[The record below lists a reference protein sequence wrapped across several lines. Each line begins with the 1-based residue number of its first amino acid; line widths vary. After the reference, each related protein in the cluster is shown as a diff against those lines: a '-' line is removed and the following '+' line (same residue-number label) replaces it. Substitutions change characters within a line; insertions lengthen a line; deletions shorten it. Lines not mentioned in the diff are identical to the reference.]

1 MTEEDFKDDPRGL
14 SDWLKDK
21 GNTHYKGKQ
30 FDEVGFWPYS
40 ISECANFSCV
50 DAKKHCDVALSTCL
64 NPKP

>member
-30 FDEVGFWPYS
+30 FEEVGFRPCS
-40 ISECANFSCV
+40 IKTCARKFHFHFQV
-50 DAKKHCDVALSTCL
+50 QKIVVERA
-64 NPKP
+64 

>member
-30 FDEVGFWPYS
+30 FEEVGFDPTRSKTVRKFHFQMQEIVEWP
-40 ISECANFSCV
+40 
-50 DAKKHCDVALSTCL
+50 
-64 NPKP
+64 

>member
-30 FDEVGFWPYS
+30 FEEVGF
-40 ISECANFSCV
+40 
-50 DAKKHCDVALSTCL
+50 
-64 NPKP
+64 